1 MVKGRDN
8 EVWKTIELLCES
20 REVAD
25 RYKTAHL
32 KAETWEKTT
41 RIAQSRN
48 AKIIDKLRPRF
59 TAKVSRKGSQKR

>member
-1 MVKGRDN
+1 MW
-8 EVWKTIELLCES
+8 ETIGGPCES
-20 REVAD
+20 RDAAN

-48 AKIIDKLRPRF
+48 AKIIDKFRLGF

>member
-8 EVWKTIELLCES
+8 EVWETIGWPCES
-20 REVAD
+20 REAAD

-32 KAETWEKTT
+32 KAEMWEKTT

-48 AKIIDKLRPRF
+48 AKIIDKFRPGF
-59 TAKVSRKGSQKR
+59 TAKVSRKGREKR

>member
-8 EVWKTIELLCES
+8 EVWETIELLCES

-32 KAETWEKTT
+32 KAEMWKKTT
-41 RIAQSRN
+41 HIAQIRN
-48 AKIIDKLRPRF
+48 AKIIDKYLPGF
-59 TAKVSRKGSQKR
+59 TAKVSRKGSRKR